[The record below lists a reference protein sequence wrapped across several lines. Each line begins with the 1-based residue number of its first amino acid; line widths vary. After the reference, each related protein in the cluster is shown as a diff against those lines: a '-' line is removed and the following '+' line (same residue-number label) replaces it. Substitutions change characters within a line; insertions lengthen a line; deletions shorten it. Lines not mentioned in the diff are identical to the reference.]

1 MRIAVLLSAN
11 GINGVTTHCRGL
23 IKFLCAQGHQ
33 ILLVHRHSTW
43 IEKQPEFRDVAR
55 FETSFA
61 LRPKEILEVGKQIL
75 RFDADVIHS
84 HMSAAHAYGAFYR
97 LFSSIPVVATAH
109 AMHAQLHWFLNN
121 FVIATSHEAEKF
133 HRRFNFVGKDRI
145 VTIPN
150 FVDIEYFR
158 PPNERE
164 RFEARA
170 ALSVSPEEFVVGFV
184 GDLIDRKRPEDLIH
198 AFAKL
203 AQAGKSMRLLVAGG
217 PHKRVEALRVLAREL
232 GVEKFVSAKGHCA
245 NIRQAYWAMDL
256 LAHPSGEETGPLA
269 VLEAAATG
277 LPVVATD
284 VGMVSSF
291 VKDGIS
297 GFVVAVGD
305 TAHMARRMLEISS
318 DRKQLIEFSLAA
330 RRQTEEAFSVSAL
343 APQIEALLMKLVLCS
358 KAHRRAILP
367 PRQLWDHNRHLAR

>member
-1 MRIAVLLSAN
+1 MRIAVLLS
-11 GINGVTTHCRGL
+11 GSGVNGVTAHCRGL
-23 IKFLCAQGHQ
+23 IKFLCDRGHQ
-33 ILLVHRHSTW
+33 ILLVHRLSPW
-43 IEKQPEFRDVAR
+43 IEKQPEFRNVAR

-109 AMHAQLHWFLNN
+109 AMHVQLHWLLNS
-121 FVIATSHEAEKF
+121 FVIATSHEAENF
-133 HRRFNFVGKDRI
+133 HRRFNFVDKNRI
-145 VTIPN
+145 ATIPN
-150 FVDIEYFR
+150 FVDTEYFR

-164 RFEARA
+164 RVEARS

-184 GDLIDRKRPEDLIH
+184 GDLIDRKRPKDLLH

-203 AQAGKSMRLLVAGG
+203 AQARNGVRLLVAGG
-217 PHKRVEALRVLAREL
+217 PHKRVEALREL
-232 GVEKFVSAKGHCA
+232 GHGLGVGKFVSAIGHCT

-256 LAHPSGEETGPLA
+256 FAHPSGEETGPLA
-269 VLEAAATG
+269 VLEAAAAG

-297 GFVVAVGD
+297 GFVIAVGD
-305 TAHMARRMLEISS
+305 TEHMARRILEISS

-330 RRQTEEAFSVSAL
+330 RRQTEEVFSVSAL
-343 APQIEALLMKLVLCS
+343 APQIEALFARLALRS

-367 PRQLWDHNRHLAR
+367 PRQLWDHNRYLT